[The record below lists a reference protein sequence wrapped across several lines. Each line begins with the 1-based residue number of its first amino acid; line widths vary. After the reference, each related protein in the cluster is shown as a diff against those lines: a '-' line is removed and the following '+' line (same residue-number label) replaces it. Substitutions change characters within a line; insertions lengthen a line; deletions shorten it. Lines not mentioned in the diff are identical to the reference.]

1 MLFTKRCGCRRKIE
15 CCYAGCECSTNI
27 PQRRSTQPEVVAIF
41 VMDTEIREIALE
53 ENDELS
59 HEVDATVGERD
70 ILEFYYKDK
79 LVY

>member
-1 MLFTKRCGCRRKIE
+1 MEMQCH
-15 CCYAGCECSTNI
+15 YAGYECSTNI
-27 PQRRSTQPEVVAIF
+27 SQWQSTQPEVAAIF

-53 ENDELS
+53 ESDELS
-59 HEVDATVGERD
+59 HDIKWMLYIVGEWD

>member
-1 MLFTKRCGCRRKIE
+1 M
-15 CCYAGCECSTNI
+15 
-27 PQRRSTQPEVVAIF
+27 VAIF

-59 HEVDATVGERD
+59 HEVDAIGGEWD